1 MATASLLRLAL
12 SPGSNLNPNSRN
24 YVGVAGSTRRYALPP
39 LRLYRRRAPPTRL
52 LRLPRAKAVE
62 IGAPAGDSQR
72 GARESS
78 SVLLE
83 VGGMMC
89 GACAS
94 RVRSILAADERVE
107 SAVVNMLM
115 ETAAV
120 RLRTGAAAE
129 EEAVAE
135 ELAARLTEC
144 GFPSRRRTRSGS
156 GVGENVRKLKEM
168 AQRKGELLA
177 RSRNRVAFAWTLV
190 ALCCGSHAS
199 HLLHSL
205 GIHVAHGEVLPHKG
219 ELKLF
224 SWSSQYQSS
233 YNLFQISIILLQ
245 RLIECIICMVLERL
259 ILL

>member
-1 MATASLLRLAL
+1 MRNPLIPSKHCRAVQTSSSNGDRLSPSSPL

-168 AQRKGELLA
+168 AQRKGSCLRGA
-177 RSRNRVAFAWTLV
+177 ATAWRSPGRWWHSAVDRTRRTSCIHLEFTSLMG
-190 ALCCGSHAS
+190 LCGRYCT
-199 HLLHSL
+199 
-205 GIHVAHGEVLPHKG
+205 
-219 ELKLF
+219 
-224 SWSSQYQSS
+224 
-233 YNLFQISIILLQ
+233 IL
-245 RLIECIICMVLERL
+245 M
-259 ILL
+259 